1 MTSLEEEADSSA
13 AGTKIKELYYDI
25 LNCKGTRTS
34 YAESDNEEEEKKHS
48 KKLDKKRAKNLRKQQ
63 KKLELQEK
71 RFAAG
76 EDNSDEDVPFFMQ
89 DASIRAAQRERA
101 LEAALAA
108 KAAKKAAKAKKRKRS

>member
-1 MTSLEEEADSSA
+1 MGNGVGEMGSLEDEGNNV
-13 AGTKIKELYYDI
+13 AGQRIKDLYYDI
-25 LNCKGTRTS
+25 LNCKGTRTA

-63 KKLELQEK
+63 KKLEMQEK

-101 LEAALAA
+101 F
-108 KAAKKAAKAKKRKRS
+108 